1 MFRERENIVASNKSK
16 QTNQV
21 AWSNPPDTVATT
33 KLQGMV
39 DQGVDYATPI
49 RNQYARAEQQLSR
62 SYNNPLG
69 AYTTADVRD
78 KSLRSQKMDL
88 GQNLGMALSDAAQ
101 QNAQGQFSRQATV
114 AGLTAPRM
122 YNSSSSQPFTGGDAL
137 NIGLQG
143 AMGALS

>member
-1 MFRERENIVASNKSK
+1 MATNKSR

-21 AWSNPPDTVATT
+21 AWSAPPATADIT
-33 KLQGMV
+33 KLQGMA
-39 DQGVDYATPI
+39 DTSYDYATPL

-78 KSLRSQKMDL
+78 KTKNAQNQAMS
-88 GQNLGMALSDAAQ
+88 QNLGMDLANAAQ
-101 QNAQGQFSRQATV
+101 QSNAARFGQQATV

-137 NIGLQG
+137 NIGIQG
-143 AMGALS
+143 ALGALQ